1 MRVLHIAQPTTPT
14 PPWFAFSRQTHHC
27 AGEGSLLAIRSLLRE
42 SAAVAPDDAHIV
54 ALLGASHQHARS
66 AALEVRGA
74 ARISPPLG
82 QPHRAAPALR
92 RLVATAGPLDAV
104 VCWGANLR
112 RLARRTAH
120 ASHLWLEVDMHSGDL
135 HALDPHRG
143 AVGPSIGSVV
153 PDLPPLSTNAAVLRA
168 TARNQLGITESEPA
182 IALVTDAACPASA
195 TDLLGAMAM
204 LHVAGI
210 RATCI
215 MPTATNELSRAQRR
229 VREGT
234 YVQRVV
240 YSDHGAAAMH
250 AADVA
255 VCAPGSTDALSAH
268 VSLAWLACEAARV
281 GTPIV
286 APEAWIGAWSHG
298 AASPHLL
305 LVSAKAGTPTDIA
318 RAIVPLMTGH
328 RPTSISD
335 AASTSKS
342 LLTMLRC
349 AVSTHAAP
357 VG

>member
-27 AGEGSLLAIRSLLRE
+27 AGEGSLLAIRSLIRE

-74 ARISPPLG
+74 ARISSPLG
-82 QPHRAAPALR
+82 QPHRSSGAR

-112 RLARRTAH
+112 RLARRAAH

-143 AVGPSIGSVV
+143 SAGTGIGSAV
-153 PDLPPLSTNAAVLRA
+153 PSLPSLSANAAALRA
-168 TARNQLGITESEPA
+168 VARNQLGISESEPV

-195 TDLLGAMAM
+195 TDLLGALAM

-210 RATCI
+210 RATCV

-240 YSDHGAAAMH
+240 YSEHGSATAMH

-255 VCAPGSTDALSAH
+255 VCAPGPADALGGHA
-268 VSLAWLACEAARV
+268 SLAWLACEAARV

-286 APEAWIGAWSHG
+286 APDAWIGAWSHG
-298 AASPHLL
+298 TTSPHPL
-305 LVSAKAGTPTDIA
+305 LVSAKAGTPTDLA
-318 RAIVPLMTGH
+318 RAIVPLMTGP
-328 RPTSISD
+328 RPTSNS
-335 AASTSKS
+335 AAVSTSPS
-342 LLTMLRC
+342 LLTMLRS
-349 AVSTHAAP
+349 AVGTHAP
-357 VG
+357 HVR